1 MVEEIKRLEKD
12 KLTTEEYRFVS
23 DLPLYEAYYGNMKQ
37 ELEEEKRARREEQK
51 ARQEEHQKQLDSIEH
66 LLRNG
71 YTIESIANL
80 LARNVEE
87 IAGFVAEIEAKK
99 E

>member
-1 MVEEIKRLEKD
+1 MAEVIKRLEKD

-23 DLPLYEAYYGNMKQ
+23 DLPLFEAYYGNMQ
-37 ELEEEKRARREEQK
+37 QDLAVAEKKVQLAEKKVE
-51 ARQEEHQKQLDSIEH
+51 EEHQKQLETIKH

-80 LARNVEE
+80 LARN
-87 IAGFVAEIEAKK
+87 I
-99 E
+99 